1 VDSPLRL
8 RNAEYG
14 TKGNNSTFQIKL
26 GFLLPNF
33 KNQFMKTKNEI
44 MVKPYSTEELSK
56 LYGICVKTFK
66 KWTLPIEEK
75 VGVKNGR
82 FYTVTQTEKIFK
94 HLGLPFQVD
103 AQKFNINLNKN

>member
-1 VDSPLRL
+1 MAR
-8 RNAEYG
+8 
-14 TKGNNSTFQIKL
+14 KGITRHFQIKL
-26 GFLLPNF
+26 GFLPTNF
-33 KNQFMKTKNEI
+33 KNQFMKTKSEI
-44 MVKPYSTEELSK
+44 MVKPYSAEELSK

-82 FYTVTQTEKIFK
+82 FYTVNQTEKIFK